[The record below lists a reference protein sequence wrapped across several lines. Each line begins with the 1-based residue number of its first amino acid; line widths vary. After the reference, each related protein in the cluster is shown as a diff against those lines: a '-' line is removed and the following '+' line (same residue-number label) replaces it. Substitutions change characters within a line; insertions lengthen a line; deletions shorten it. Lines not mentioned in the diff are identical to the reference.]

1 MGYQI
6 GDRKLPL
13 DVAWTD
19 ADGIQRPAN
28 WLRLSTE
35 RDRELLGITWVAETN
50 QVWDQKF
57 YKGYDDD
64 GNLIPKRL
72 EDENA
77 VGEDG
82 EAVLDADGNQVVDT
96 GLKTL
101 WKAKQ
106 NEIAAT
112 LLAPSDWRVVKEL
125 EVNSSFANA
134 RTAYPS
140 AWMTYRAAVRTAC
153 NTRQTEIDNC
163 SDVAALKEL
172 LFGSATIEQQKTDAD
187 GNGVTETV
195 TFQRQQVDSEGLG
208 VVDENGKAVMEDVTE
223 ERSVMETVAN
233 PNIATAWPD
242 LVE

>member
-57 YKGYDDD
+57 YWGYDSDN
-64 GNLIPKRL
+64 NLIPKQL
-72 EDENA
+72 DDEA
-77 VGEDG
+77 ILDEDG
-82 EAVLDADGNQVVDT
+82 NDTGEVQT

-125 EVNSSFANA
+125 EVNSSFSAA

-172 LFGSATIEQQKTDAD
+172 LTGSAQIQQTDDD
-187 GNGVTETV
+187 GNGV
-195 TFQRQQVDSEGLG
+195 VDDDG
-208 VVDENGKAVMEDVTE
+208 NPVMID
-223 ERSVMETVAN
+223 N

-242 LVE
+242 SVE

>member
-1 MGYQI
+1 MGYQLAN
-6 GDRKLPL
+6 GTRLPL
-13 DVAWTD
+13 DVAWTNPD
-19 ADGIQRPAN
+19 TGVQHPAN

-35 RDRELLGITWVAETN
+35 RDRELLGITWVAETSN
-50 QVWDQKF
+50 HYDQRF
-57 YKGYDDD
+57 YWGVDNPKQLNDEPAVDED
-64 GNLIPKRL
+64 GN
-72 EDENA
+72 ET
-77 VGEDG
+77 GET
-82 EAVLDADGNQVVDT
+82 QT

-106 NEIAAT
+106 NEIAAS

-125 EVNSSFANA
+125 EVNSSFASA

-172 LFGSATIEQQKTDAD
+172 LTGSAQIQQTDDDGNGVVDAD
-187 GNGVTETV
+187 GNP
-195 TFQRQQVDSEGLG
+195 
-208 VVDENGKAVMEDVTE
+208 VMI
-223 ERSVMETVAN
+223 AN

-242 LVE
+242 PIA

>member
-35 RDRELLGITWVAETN
+35 RDRELLGITWVADTSN
-50 QVWDQKF
+50 NYDQRF
-57 YKGYDDD
+57 YWGVDNPKQLNDQPEVDED
-64 GNLIPKRL
+64 GNETGRT
-72 EDENA
+72 
-77 VGEDG
+77 
-82 EAVLDADGNQVVDT
+82 QT

-101 WKAKQ
+101 WKEKQ
-106 NEIAAT
+106 NEIAAS
-112 LLAPSDWRVVKEL
+112 LLAPSDWRVVKVL
-125 EVNSSFANA
+125 EVNTSFSAA
-134 RTAYPS
+134 KTALPTK
-140 AWMTYRAAVRTAC
+140 WQTYRAAVRTAC

-172 LFGSATIEQQKTDAD
+172 LFGSPTIERQQTDAD

-195 TFQRQQVDSEGLG
+195 TLQRVQTDSEGFN
-208 VVDENGKAVMEDVTE
+208 VVDENGEDVLEDYTVE
-223 ERSVMETVAN
+223 QPVMETVAN

-242 LVE
+242 PVE

>member
-57 YKGYDDD
+57 YWGYDSDNNLIPKQLDDVTDDD
-64 GNLIPKRL
+64 GNTT
-72 EDENA
+72 
-77 VGEDG
+77 
-82 EAVLDADGNQVVDT
+82 T

-125 EVNSSFANA
+125 EVNSSFSAA

-172 LFGSATIEQQKTDAD
+172 LTGSAQIQQTDDD
-187 GNGVTETV
+187 GNGV
-195 TFQRQQVDSEGLG
+195 VDDDG
-208 VVDENGKAVMEDVTE
+208 NPVMID
-223 ERSVMETVAN
+223 N

-242 LVE
+242 SVE

>member
-50 QVWDQKF
+50 RVWDEKF
-57 YKGYDDD
+57 YWGYDSDNNLIPKQLDDVTDDD
-64 GNLIPKRL
+64 GNTT
-72 EDENA
+72 
-77 VGEDG
+77 
-82 EAVLDADGNQVVDT
+82 T

-106 NEIAAT
+106 NGIAAS
-112 LLAPSDWRVVKEL
+112 LLAPSDWRVVKVL
-125 EVNSSFANA
+125 EVNTSFSAA
-134 RTAYPS
+134 KTALPTK
-140 AWMTYRAAVRTAC
+140 WQTYRAAVRTAC

-163 SDVAALKEL
+163 SDVGRLKEL
-172 LFGSATIEQQKTDAD
+172 LYGSAQIQQTDDD
-187 GNGVTETV
+187 GNGV
-195 TFQRQQVDSEGLG
+195 VDDDG
-208 VVDENGKAVMEDVTE
+208 NAVMI
-223 ERSVMETVAN
+223 AN
-233 PNIATAWPD
+233 PNLATAWPD
-242 LVE
+242 SVE